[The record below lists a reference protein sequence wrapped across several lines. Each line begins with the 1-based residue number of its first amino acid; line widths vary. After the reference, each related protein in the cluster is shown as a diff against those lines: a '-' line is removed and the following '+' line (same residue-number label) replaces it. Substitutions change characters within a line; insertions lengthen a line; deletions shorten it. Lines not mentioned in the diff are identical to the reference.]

1 MKIVM
6 NEVTGVNEFTVPA
19 VLKSIN
25 PKIRFTKPTEANP
38 EGARYQ
44 TCTVEIEYPN
54 NGGTNTVISTV
65 WAKSVESNQDAFKVG
80 AEVSLTIQ
88 ADGEFAG
95 RSKVGLPQASL
106 IDLSLFGIGADVAVE
121 EEVEAEA

>member
-1 MKIVM
+1 MKLVT
-6 NEVTGVNEFTVPA
+6 NEVTGVQEFTVPA
-19 VLKSIN
+19 VLKTIN

-44 TCTVEIEYPN
+44 TCTVELMYPDK
-54 NGGTNTVISTV
+54 TTDTVISTV
-65 WAKSVESNQDAFKVG
+65 WAKSVESNQDAFVPG

-95 RSKVGLPQASL
+95 RSKVGLPTASV
-106 IDLSLFGIGADVAVE
+106 INLSAFGIEVEVKEDV
-121 EEVEAEA
+121 EVEA